1 LVVAIVIRQHRDEDL
16 AAVAALYN
24 RYDDNPNP
32 LAGGVTSAEI
42 ERELADRETAAFL
55 VATDGDEI
63 VGTFGLFRNTGRRS
77 ARAGELIADMFFV
90 APAYRNGVLT
100 GRLFTEAVEF
110 MFSTNCLVLRLT
122 VNPANTPAFRLYR
135 RVGCVAIGVPI
146 AGEDGN
152 VELYNYIPLI
162 LRGVIAD
169 LPKAALA
176 ALGSLASFGGVTRS
190 RDDDLRS
197 DLIEVD
203 GLKAVRYDLLL
214 GEHRI
219 NAVIDVDAGR
229 VHRVELITP
238 DGAVT
243 PLRHRMPPACG
254 ASAVD
259 DRVYTFGDD
268 TLRCEV
274 DGRTGTVRVL
284 IPTHP
289 GPLYTSTWPSIH
301 ADRVAGWREAQPV
314 ELAITEIDGGVRLVE
329 RAGDESLTGTVTLV
343 DGVLTQQFDGTAAVR
358 RVFGTVGLR
367 QGRFIVTEPGKSTVE
382 HPIGVGVGVRDSTEM
397 VAAARAL
404 PAGTEL
410 AWHGDPVSV
419 RVQVA
424 EPTTLVHSTLLARC
438 PDSVIRTSFAVRDRG
453 TSVKVRAK
461 AGGVTSW
468 VDGGQKVL
476 RSPYP
481 KTTAFASNPRWRAG
495 LWVTTERARHDR
507 ESGLGWGAGRPGW
520 EEKNPQCLV
529 HPDQQ
534 LVVNLD
540 LPTVEVTAPAGDGE
554 VVCWLTPHTPTTT
567 TVRIDQHGTRTTL
580 STNDFQQVWASAV
593 DIRLTDGRW
602 LAISP
607 AGGAD
612 QEIVVRA
619 TAAGVL
625 VGCVSLADGSHA
637 TWHFTI
643 HSGPCEETVR

>member
-1 LVVAIVIRQHRDEDL
+1 MAIVIRQHRNEDL

-24 RYDDNPNP
+24 RFDDNPNP
-32 LAGGVTSAEI
+32 LAGGVTAAEI

-55 VATDGDEI
+55 VATDGEEI

-169 LPKAALA
+169 LPQAALA
-176 ALGSLASFGGVTRS
+176 ALGSLASFGGVTRG

-219 NAVIDVDAGR
+219 TAVVDVDAGR

-243 PLRHRMPPACG
+243 PLRHQLPPPGG
-254 ASAVD
+254 ASDVD
-259 DRVYTFGDD
+259 SQVYAFGDD
-268 TLRCEV
+268 ALRCEV
-274 DGRTGTVRVL
+274 DGRDGTVRVRSGA
-284 IPTHP
+284 HS

-314 ELAITEIDGGVRLVE
+314 ELAVTEVDGGVRMVE
-329 RAGDESLTGTVTLV
+329 RAGDDSLTGTVTLV
-343 DGVLTQQFDGTAAVR
+343 DGVLTQRFESTVPVR

-367 QGRFIVTEPGKSTVE
+367 QGRFAVTEPGKAAES
-382 HPIGVGVGVRDSTEM
+382 HPIGLGLGVRDSTEI
-397 VAAARAL
+397 VSAARAL

-410 AWHGDPVSV
+410 AWLGGSAEV

-424 EPTTLVHSTLLARC
+424 EPTTLVHSTLLARR
-438 PDSVIRTSFAVRDRG
+438 PDPVLRTTFAVPDRG
-453 TSVKVRAK
+453 SRVKVSAK

-468 VDGGQKVL
+468 VDGGHKVL
-476 RSPYP
+476 RSPHP
-481 KTTAFASNPRWRAG
+481 RTAAFASNPRWRAG

-520 EEKNPQCLV
+520 EEKNPRCLV

-534 LVVNLD
+534 LVMTLD
-540 LPTVEVTAPAGDGE
+540 LPVVEVAAPAGDGE
-554 VVCWLTPHTPTTT
+554 VVCWLTPHTPATT
-567 TVRIDQHGTRTTL
+567 TVLVDQHGTRTTL
-580 STNDFQQVWASAV
+580 STDDFRQVWASTV
-593 DIRLTDGRW
+593 DVQLTDGRW
-602 LAISP
+602 LAIGP

-625 VGCVSLADGSHA
+625 VGCVSAADGNPA
-637 TWHFTI
+637 AWHFTI
-643 HSGPCEETVR
+643 HSGLR

>member
-1 LVVAIVIRQHRDEDL
+1 MVAIVIRQHRDADL

-24 RYDDNPNP
+24 RFDDNPNP
-32 LAGGVTSAEI
+32 LAGGVTAAEI

-110 MFSTNCLVLRLT
+110 MFRTDCLVLRLT

-135 RVGCVAIGVPI
+135 RVGCVAVGVPI
-146 AGEDGN
+146 AGADGN

-162 LRGVIAD
+162 LRGVVAD

-176 ALGSLASFGGVTRS
+176 ALGSLASFGGVTRG

-214 GEHRI
+214 GEYRI
-219 NAVIDVDAGR
+219 TAVVDVDAGR

-243 PLRHRMPPACG
+243 PLRHRIPPAGG

-259 DRVYTFGDD
+259 TRVHTFGDD
-268 TLRCEV
+268 ALRCEV
-274 DGRTGTVRVL
+274 DGRDGTVRVL
-284 IPTHP
+284 SGTHS

-301 ADRVAGWREAQPV
+301 ADRVAGWREPQPV
-314 ELAITEIDGGVRLVE
+314 DLAITEIDGGVCVVE
-329 RAGDESLTGTVTLV
+329 RDGEESLTGTITLV
-343 DGVLTQQFDGTAAVR
+343 DGVLTQRFDGTAAVR

-367 QGRFIVTEPGKSTVE
+367 QGRFTVTEPGEPAVA
-382 HPIGVGVGVRDSTEM
+382 HPIGLGVGVRDSTEI
-397 VAAARAL
+397 VAAARAV

-410 AWHGDPVSV
+410 AWHGGSATV

-424 EPTTLVHSTLLARC
+424 EPTTLVHSTLLARR
-438 PDSVIRTSFAVRDRG
+438 PDPVLRTSFTVHDRRSAVKL
-453 TSVKVRAK
+453 SAK

-468 VDGGQKVL
+468 VDGGRKVL

-481 KTTAFASNPRWRAG
+481 RTSAFASNPRWRAG

-507 ESGLGWGAGRPGW
+507 ASGLGWGAGRPGW
-520 EEKNPQCLV
+520 EEKNPHCLV

-534 LVVNLD
+534 LVLTLD
-540 LPTVEVTAPAGDGE
+540 LPLVEVTAPAGDGE
-554 VVCWLTPHTPTTT
+554 VVCWLTPHTPVGTTLL
-567 TVRIDQHGTRTTL
+567 VDQHGMRTTL
-580 STNDFQQVWASAV
+580 STNDFRQVWASAV
-593 DIRLTDGRW
+593 DVQLTDGRS

-625 VGCVSLADGSHA
+625 VGCVSSADGNPA
-637 TWHFTI
+637 TWRFTT
-643 HSGPCEETVR
+643 HSGLQ